1 MNLYGYVGGDPVNA
15 VDLLG
20 LIDINLNLNNNTVD
34 GKIDKRISG
43 FVINA
48 PDVWDKITVYAHGDS
63 NRVGDMR
70 KGFPGIKL
78 TPQELADIIKNHKG
92 FKDAKEIVLY
102 SCSNGKDPNGF
113 ATQLSKLLG
122 LPVWAPNDFL
132 WIRPDGKYTIGS
144 HSTLGIAPGGGK
156 FIKYE

>member
-1 MNLYGYVGGDPVNA
+1 M
-15 VDLLG
+15 
-20 LIDINLNLNNNTVD
+20 IDINLNPRNHIVD
-34 GKIDKRISG
+34 GKIDNKISD
-43 FVINA
+43 FVVKST
-48 PDVWDKITVYAHGDS
+48 DTWYKITVYAHGDS

-78 TPQELADIIKNHKG
+78 TPEKLADIIKNHEG

-102 SCSNGKDPNGF
+102 SCSTGKDPNGF

-144 HSTLGIAPGGGK
+144 QSTLGIAPGDGK
-156 FIKYE
+156 FIQYK